1 MESEYFITSSVYV
14 FGNRRVPGT
23 MPSPD
28 GDAGQELNAYALF
41 GEAYYQVTDDLR
53 LTLGG
58 RWTQEEKDFLIFQRV
73 SGDATGRLPPAWGCG
88 IDGALRA
95 YSDQVA
101 ATHIVQVPALSA
113 VRAAAATCNSDG
125 NQSWTE
131 FTPRLSLDYAI
142 SDDVMTYASWSRG
155 FRSGGFN
162 GRATTSTT
170 IGPYDPEKV
179 LREKVARGSTV
190 PKTSILVFSQIGT
203 WVRPCQCCSHC
214 QTDGVISPETYSIRG
229 LARP

>member
-1 MESEYFITSSVYV
+1 MESEYFITSNVYV
-14 FGNRRVPGT
+14 FGNRRVPPA

-58 RWTQEEKDFLIFQRV
+58 RWTQEEKDFFIFQRV

-101 ATHIVQVPALSA
+101 AAHIAQVPALSA
-113 VRAAAATCNSDG
+113 VQAAAATCNSDG

-131 FTPRLSLDYAI
+131 FTPRLSLDHAI
-142 SDDVMTYASWSRG
+142 SDNVMTYASWSRG

-162 GRATTSTT
+162 GRATTPTT

-203 WVRPCQCCSHC
+203 
-214 QTDGVISPETYSIRG
+214 
-229 LARP
+229 